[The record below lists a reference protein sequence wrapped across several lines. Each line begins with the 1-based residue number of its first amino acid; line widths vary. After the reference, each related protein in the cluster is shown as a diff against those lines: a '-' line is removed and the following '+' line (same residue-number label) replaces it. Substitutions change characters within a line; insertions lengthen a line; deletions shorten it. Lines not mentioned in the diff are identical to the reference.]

1 MTTNT
6 RNNLCFD
13 RRGDHVEYQ
22 KEHNSQVITED
33 YFLDAMDMYRL
44 VLCYDEHGSLI
55 TKLRQRALQLMYA
68 SHFPGRN
75 FKMLCLYTSAM
86 I

>member
-33 YFLDAMDMYRL
+33 YFLDAMDMYR
-44 VLCYDEHGSLI
+44 
-55 TKLRQRALQLMYA
+55 
-68 SHFPGRN
+68 
-75 FKMLCLYTSAM
+75 
-86 I
+86 